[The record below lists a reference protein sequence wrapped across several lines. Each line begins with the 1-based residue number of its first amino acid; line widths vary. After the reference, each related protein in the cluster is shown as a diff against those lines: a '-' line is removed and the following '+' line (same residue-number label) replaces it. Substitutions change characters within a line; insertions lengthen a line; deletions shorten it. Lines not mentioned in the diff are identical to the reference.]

1 MSAVGVHGTGA
12 RGARVGRAGATRGVG
27 ALSAFAALAALAG
40 GGCTLDE
47 RAGPGEELLAA
58 LGEVRY
64 ESPPPTG
71 LTFVNAARANE
82 LRAEDPERFAFVE
95 ALGTPLLNLR
105 DLPAERYGLDP
116 DRAETTVTVDFA
128 APFGQWDGD
137 FDAAE
142 IREQLAADGFTE
154 RETDAGPVWVN
165 HDRGLGLMVEDDRI
179 RWGDEQLDPSRT
191 EAVGEPL
198 AEQEVYRDLAACLG
212 TVYRADL
219 VQAAEGAEVPV
230 YAVGHRA
237 EAADDTST
245 VLCAVT
251 EDEAT
256 AEAALERLREEIEE
270 GQTRYAGAEAAPLEA
285 EGGSPGVRVTVPD
298 RPEQR
303 PGRLLAEDTD
313 LTDAL
318 RTL

>member
-1 MSAVGVHGTGA
+1 MSAVGVQGA
-12 RGARVGRAGATRGVG
+12 RAGAGVRGG
-27 ALSAFAALAALAG
+27 AAALAVLTVLAVLG
-40 GGCTLDE
+40 SAGCTVTE
-47 RAGPGEELLAA
+47 RGGPGAA
-58 LGEVRY
+58 LLDALDEVRY

-71 LTFVNAARANE
+71 LTYVDAARANE
-82 LRAEDPERFAFVE
+82 LRAEDPERFAFVRG
-95 ALGTPLLNLR
+95 LGTPLLNLR

-116 DRAETTVTVDFA
+116 ARARTTVTVDFA
-128 APFGQWDGD
+128 APFGHWDGS

-142 IREQLAADGFTE
+142 ITEALAADGFTE

-165 HDRGLGLMVEDDRI
+165 HDRGLGLMVEDERV
-179 RWGDEQLDPSRT
+179 RWGDEQLDPART
-191 EAVGEPL
+191 EASGELL
-198 AEQEVYRDLAACLG
+198 AEQDAYRDLAACLG
-212 TVYRADL
+212 KVYRADF
-219 VQAAEGAEVPV
+219 VQAVEGAPVPV

-237 EAADDTST
+237 EAADETST

-256 AEAALERLREEIEE
+256 AEAALERLREEVEE
-270 GQTRYAGAEAAPLEA
+270 AETRYAGAEVAALES

-303 PGRLLAEDTD
+303 PGRLLAGDTD

-318 RTL
+318 RAL